1 MEEQIRKQLSSNNE
15 LLILTNKQS
24 LELLKEQKEINNTLI
39 KHLKE
44 HYERLDRKTKR
55 SEAEENNYQFLKQT
69 LIDFWDYR

>member
-1 MEEQIRKQLSSNNE
+1 MEEEIRKQLSSNNE

-55 SEAEENNYQFLKQT
+55 SGAEESNYQFLKQT